1 MCTDTLHEQRMTA
14 ATRIWQKLQATTTS
28 WLILE
33 TAPLQSTAIFE
44 GRSGITSGYCCA
56 CVAKTDYRMT
66 EIQDHTSEPGWV
78 TRSASKEQWF
88 SSIRLIASSERL
100 IHSQTQGYMR
110 MSDIQCYRKLEK
122 ALVVKQH
129 AFNIIWHEKQSKTS
143 LRHAHNTMLL
153 NGSTETQAMTN
164 CHGM

>member
-1 MCTDTLHEQRMTA
+1 
-14 ATRIWQKLQATTTS
+14 
-28 WLILE
+28 
-33 TAPLQSTAIFE
+33 
-44 GRSGITSGYCCA
+44 
-56 CVAKTDYRMT
+56 MT

-78 TRSASKEQWF
+78 TRSASQEQWF

>member
-1 MCTDTLHEQRMTA
+1 M
-14 ATRIWQKLQATTTS
+14 
-28 WLILE
+28 
-33 TAPLQSTAIFE
+33 
-44 GRSGITSGYCCA
+44 
-56 CVAKTDYRMT
+56 V
-66 EIQDHTSEPGWV
+66 
-78 TRSASKEQWF
+78 